1 MVKIAHGS
9 SKNNKF
15 SILKKSEFPLLNRDK
30 PTNKDLKDYM
40 NKNKNTKP
48 SLQKY
53 ADFNLLLYLGNIMD
67 NETAHSIAE
76 SVAKE
81 EKVSEHIEDMVD
93 QMTDL

>member
-1 MVKIAHGS
+1 M
-9 SKNNKF
+9 
-15 SILKKSEFPLLNRDK
+15 NRDK

-40 NKNKNTKP
+40 NRNKNTKL
-48 SLQKY
+48 SWQRY
-53 ADFNLLLYLGNIMD
+53 ADFNLLLHLGNIMD

-81 EKVSEHIEDMVD
+81 EKISEHIEDMVD

>member
-15 SILKKSEFPLLNRDK
+15 SILKKSEFPPLNRDK
-30 PTNKDLKDYM
+30 PTNKSLKDYM
-40 NKNKNTKP
+40 NRNKNTKP
-48 SLQKY
+48 SWQRY
-53 ADFNLLLYLGNIMD
+53 ADFNLLLYLGSVMD

-76 SVAKE
+76 SVARE
-81 EKVSEHIEDMVD
+81 ERVSEHIEDMVD

>member
-15 SILKKSEFPLLNRDK
+15 SILKKSEFPSLNRDK
-30 PTNKDLKDYM
+30 PINKNLKDYM
-40 NKNKNTKP
+40 NRNKNTKP
-48 SLQKY
+48 SWQKY
-53 ADFNLLLYLGNIMD
+53 ADFNLLLYLGNTMD

-81 EKVSEHIEDMVD
+81 EKISEHIEDMVD